1 MQELFSRM
9 RVRNLFH
16 LLLDKDNTPTG
27 FHWLHAKTFPYANM
41 QVPDTGILS
50 WQWQV
55 YVTHQWH
62 LAKLWVK
69 SGEW

>member
-1 MQELFSRM
+1 MRELFSRM

-27 FHWLHAKTFPYANM
+27 FHWLHAKTFPYTNM

-50 WQWQV
+50 W
-55 YVTHQWH
+55 H
-62 LAKLWVK
+62 
-69 SGEW
+69 